1 MFNKIIETADFLI
14 EKTKDYQRPKI
25 GVVLGTGL
33 GDFVNTL
40 KIDIEINYENIPNFP
55 VSTVESHKGKL
66 LFGQINNKRIVVMQ
80 GRFHYYEGY
89 SFNEIA
95 FPIRVLKLLGI
106 QTLLVSNAAGGLNSA
121 FSRGDIMIISD
132 HINQFPGNPLIGKN
146 INSIGTRFPDMY
158 ETYSKNL
165 IKKTELAAENLGI
178 KTQKGVYIG
187 LPGPMLETPAEYKYL
202 RIIGGDAV
210 GMSTI
215 PEIIAAKHAELSCFA
230 CSVITDICYGEI
242 KPVNFENIMKT
253 AKDAEPNLTLLFKE
267 LINQL

>member
-1 MFNKIIETADFLI
+1 MFNKIKETADFLI
-14 EKTKDYQRPKI
+14 EKINDFDHPKI
-25 GVVLGTGL
+25 GIILGTGL
-33 GDFVNTL
+33 GDFVNEL
-40 KIDIEINYENIPNFP
+40 EIDFEINYENIPNFP

-66 LFGQINNKRIVVMQ
+66 LFGEINKKKVVVMQ

-95 FPIRVLKLLGI
+95 FPVRVLKLLGI

-132 HINQFPGNPLIGKN
+132 HINQFPGNPLRGKN
-146 INSIGTRFPDMY
+146 IDQIGNRFPDMY
-158 ETYSKNL
+158 ETYCNNL
-165 IKKTELAAENLGI
+165 IEKTELAAENLGI

-187 LPGPMLETPAEYKYL
+187 LPGPMLETAAEYQYL

-215 PEIIAAKHAELSCFA
+215 PEIIAAKHAKLSCFA

-242 KPVNFENIMKT
+242 QPVNFEKIIKT
-253 AKDAEPNLTLLFKE
+253 AKVAEPNLTLLFKE